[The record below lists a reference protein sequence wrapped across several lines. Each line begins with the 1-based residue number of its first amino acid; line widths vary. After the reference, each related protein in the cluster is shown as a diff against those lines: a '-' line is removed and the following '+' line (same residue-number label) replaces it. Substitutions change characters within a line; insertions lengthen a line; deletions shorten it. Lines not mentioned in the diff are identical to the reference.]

1 MAKNIITYIKISLYF
16 FFIKNLDFLYPTCGI
31 IKLIFNSYLILL
43 SKNKFTVK
51 IKIKN
56 MRLLIIEDDKE
67 LSCLLSTA
75 LKPLAYAVDTA
86 EDGEKGLN
94 LALINSYDL
103 IITDYNLPLLNG
115 REIIERIRNEK
126 RSTPILVLS
135 VRSEINDRV
144 ELLNL
149 GADDYLAKPFTLAEL
164 LARIKA
170 LLRRPQNI
178 KNKILTIG
186 DLEMQP
192 DRFLITKSGK
202 KISLSS
208 KEFALLQ
215 YLIENKGEILSRQK
229 IMEHVWDEN
238 ADPFS
243 NTIEVHI
250 MNLRKKIETT
260 KRAMIFT
267 YSNRGYKIDVEK

>member
-1 MAKNIITYIKISLYF
+1 
-16 FFIKNLDFLYPTCGI
+16 
-31 IKLIFNSYLILL
+31 
-43 SKNKFTVK
+43 
-51 IKIKN
+51 
-56 MRLLIIEDDKE
+56 MRLLIIEDDKN
-67 LSCLLSTA
+67 LIRLLKTA
-75 LKPLAYAVDTA
+75 LKPAGYAVDTA
-86 EDGEKGLN
+86 ESGEKGLN
-94 LALINSYDL
+94 LALTNNYDL
-103 IITDYNLPLLNG
+103 IITDYNLPRVSG
-115 REIIERIRNEK
+115 REIIEKIRCEGQN
-126 RSTPILVLS
+126 TPILVLS

-170 LLRRPQNI
+170 LLRRPQNL
-178 KNKILTIG
+178 KNKTLKIG
-186 DLEMQP
+186 DIEMYP
-192 DRFLITKSGK
+192 EKFLATKNGK
-202 KISLSS
+202 RISLSS

-250 MNLRKKIETT
+250 MNLRKKIKT
-260 KRAMIFT
+260 RSAAIFT
-267 YSNRGYKIDVEK
+267 YSNIGYKIDTER

>member
-1 MAKNIITYIKISLYF
+1 
-16 FFIKNLDFLYPTCGI
+16 
-31 IKLIFNSYLILL
+31 
-43 SKNKFTVK
+43 
-51 IKIKN
+51 